1 MKKILVIVPVV
12 IDSVEDDEEY
22 LDALKEP
29 DTVVEC
35 VSLAAGPTSIE
46 TYFDE
51 AFALAEVLRLI
62 EANAER
68 ADAVVI
74 NCFADPGLM
83 AARELL
89 DIPVVGASE
98 ASMSM
103 AIQLA
108 HRFGVVSTYE
118 NSVAYT
124 ERQARGRGLE
134 TRLAGVIGIDLG
146 VLALEDDVGAT
157 THLLID
163 AARELILTR
172 EAEAIVLGCTGMVP
186 AASGLRDALDVPVIE
201 PLAAA
206 FKTAEAMVAL
216 GLCHAHRSE
225 FRRPDGSKLRS

>member
-1 MKKILVIVPVV
+1 MKILVVEPVV
-12 IDSVEDDEEY
+12 LELFESDVAY
-22 LDALKEP
+22 LDAIKQP

-62 EANAER
+62 EANVEG

-74 NCFADPGLM
+74 NCFADPALM

-98 ASMSM
+98 ASMSL
-103 AIQLA
+103 ALQLA
-108 HRFGVVSTYE
+108 RRFGVVSTYE

-124 ERQARGRGLE
+124 ELQARARGIE
-134 TRLAGVIGIDLG
+134 TRLAGVIGIELG
-146 VLALEDDVGAT
+146 VCELEEDIEAT
-157 THLLID
+157 TRLLID
-163 AARELILTR
+163 AARELIATR
-172 EAEAIVLGCTGMVP
+172 RAEAIVLGCTGMVP
-186 AASGLRDALDVPVIE
+186 AASGLRAALDVPVIE

-206 FKTAEAMVAL
+206 FKTAETMVTL
-216 GLCHAHRSE
+216 GLAHAHGGQY
-225 FRRPDGSKLRS
+225 RRPDASKLRG